1 MDLSVPKVCHDLH
14 PAILTGLLCFAD
26 GSVTQVGLADTEGA
40 GMDEQQS
47 QLRKKVSDA
56 KSLLSDEAGTRTDA
70 LESAKLGTAI
80 KEKVVQLE
88 QEEAEE
94 TVDGVGSSGAATV
107 GKVRK
112 SWR

>member
-1 MDLSVPKVCHDLH
+1 M
-14 PAILTGLLCFAD
+14 LTNFSNPGVVGFVD
-26 GSVTQVGLADTEGA
+26 GAVQVGLADTEGA

-56 KSLLSDEAGTRTDA
+56 KSLLSDEAGAAKDA

-88 QEEAEE
+88 QKEAEE
-94 TVDGVGSSGAATV
+94 GDGEASGAGGGAVVAV
-107 GKVRK
+107 GDARK
-112 SWR
+112 SGR